1 MKVVRD
7 RKTSKTKGYGF
18 VSIQKPEDYMRAMK
32 EMDGQY
38 IGNRPVKLTR
48 SKWKE
53 RTLDAHKDELE
64 DANFKK
70 LKR

>member
-1 MKVVRD
+1 MRD

-18 VSIQKPEDYMRAMK
+18 VSLMKAEDYMKAMK

-48 SKWKE
+48 SKYKDRSLEEHKE
-53 RTLDAHKDELE
+53 KFKESV
-64 DANFKK
+64 FKK
-70 LKR
+70 VKKT

>member
-1 MKVVRD
+1 MRD
-7 RKTSKTKGYGF
+7 SKTSKTKGYGF
-18 VSIQKPEDYMRAMK
+18 VSIQKPEDYMKAMK

-53 RTLDAHKDELE
+53 RGLEANKDELK

-70 LKR
+70 LKK